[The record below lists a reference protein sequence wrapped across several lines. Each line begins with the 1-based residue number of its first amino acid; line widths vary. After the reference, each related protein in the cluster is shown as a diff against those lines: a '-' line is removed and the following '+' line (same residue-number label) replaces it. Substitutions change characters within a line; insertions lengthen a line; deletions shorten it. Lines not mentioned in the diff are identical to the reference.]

1 MRFSVII
8 PAYNSERYIRK
19 ALDSIAQQTFKDY
32 ELIVVC
38 DSCVDRTQEIAE
50 EYGAKTA
57 VIQDHCDG
65 PARSKGIDLAQ
76 GEYLL
81 FMDDDDWWLH
91 EYVLWQLDKKLK
103 EEHNPDVLCFSFI
116 FKHWGYATPTR
127 EDWVGQRWIATWN
140 KCWKRKFVGQTRFP
154 SVPFKSDQYFN
165 MNMINKGGRWVDWD
179 MPMYYYN
186 YKRKG
191 SQTEQREGGIE

>member
-8 PAYNSERYIRK
+8 PAYNAENHIRK
-19 ALDSIAQQTFKDY
+19 ALDSIKQQTFTDY

-38 DSCVDRTQEIAE
+38 DSCTDQTEEIAA
-50 EYGAKTA
+50 EYGAK
-57 VIQDHCDG
+57 VIRTYAHCDG
-65 PARSKGIDLAQ
+65 PTRSKGIDYAQ

-91 EYVLWQLDKKLK
+91 EYVLSQLDEKLK
-103 EEHNPDVLCFSFI
+103 DENDPDVLCFSFI
-116 FKHWGYATPTR
+116 FRHWKYASPNGN
-127 EDWVGQRWIATWN
+127 DGQRWIATWN
-140 KCWKRKFVGQTRFP
+140 KCWKRSFVGDTRFP
-154 SVPFKSDQYFN
+154 NVQFKSDLYFN
-165 MNMINKGGRWVDWD
+165 LEMNRKQGRWIDWD
-179 MPMYYYN
+179 MPMYYYD